1 MAPITAAD
9 QAFLQLLT
17 QRKVLEESEALEA
30 MDAVGSKLGGF
41 GAFDAGGDAP
51 EPVPWSST
59 AGEVGRGANVMKQA
73 RKAADRR
80 GCGRQLA
87 RSRAARGGKG

>member
-30 MDAVGSKLGGF
+30 MDAVGSKLGSQMDDN
-41 GAFDAGGDAP
+41 A
-51 EPVPWSST
+51 
-59 AGEVGRGANVMKQA
+59 
-73 RKAADRR
+73 KAAKVSPYTKRLER
-80 GCGRQLA
+80 E
-87 RSRAARGGKG
+87 RAMTEG

>member
-41 GAFDAGGDAP
+41 GAFDAGGSATRAP
-51 EPVPWSST
+51 T
-59 AGEVGRGANVMKQA
+59 
-73 RKAADRR
+73 
-80 GCGRQLA
+80 CGP
-87 RSRAARGGKG
+87 RSRI